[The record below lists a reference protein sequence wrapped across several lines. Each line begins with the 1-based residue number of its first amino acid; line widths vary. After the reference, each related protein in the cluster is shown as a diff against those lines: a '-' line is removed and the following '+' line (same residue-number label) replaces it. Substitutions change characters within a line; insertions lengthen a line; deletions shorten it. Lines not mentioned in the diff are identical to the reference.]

1 MYLTAYVLGP
11 KVEAEYSVSHYE
23 AQRQRELAQA
33 TEQREAVQPRQHR
46 GDVRKW
52 VGNLIPA
59 LQR

>member
-1 MYLTAYVLGP
+1 MDLTAYVLGP
-11 KVEAEYSVSHYE
+11 TVEAEYSVSHYE

-33 TEQREAVQPRQHR
+33 TERREAAPPPQTRS
-46 GDVRKW
+46 DVWKW